1 MFYETTKILNY
12 QIIDTVITHFEINA
26 RAIKFHNSTVNM
38 HQVFFYIYTN
48 VNWLFKSVCVFSIL
62 VLFVGN
68 VDVWHGNNDILVKH
82 TAITMGRR
90 AEVPEPEDKSVDEE
104 IYPLP
109 AQKRFTPDDSSQNY
123 Y

>member
-1 MFYETTKILNY
+1 M
-12 QIIDTVITHFEINA
+12 
-26 RAIKFHNSTVNM
+26 
-38 HQVFFYIYTN
+38 
-48 VNWLFKSVCVFSIL
+48 CVFSIL

-90 AEVPEPEDKSVDEE
+90 AEVPEPEDKSGDEE

-123 Y
+123 YEVEVKKTVIYTDTFSICKYADNKPDTN